1 MHRWLGV
8 AGLITTVGLFT
19 VAIFVAPVASAAAE
33 LTSAQKQYLAGA
45 KTSLAQLQANLKL
58 ATDTAG
64 AGDGAPPANKAKL
77 ASARLQA
84 ARQSA
89 ANVDA
94 YLDKLPADDADV
106 KAVRADYDEAMKAV
120 DALADRLAGKS
131 NGAAKP
137 SQGKGAD
144 TPLDYRAEQAFK
156 IARSNVDAVT
166 ASAEKLDKVVAQ
178 VKAAKDKAA
187 VSDDLISA
195 AMGSIQSGRRQA
207 GFAEDQFKKLP
218 AEHPTVKA
226 AADELK
232 AAVARIDAAER
243 VIEPLAKASAKAG
256 DGGSYPELQSDITRL
271 NEMAAMLGTGV
282 LSAVDRRPAAELAK
296 QLPALK
302 EEGDRL
308 LKKYA
313 PLLSKNTD
321 ASRNLQAN
329 AKRLSYSVEKFEEA
343 LAKEKKALPQQIDA
357 DLAQSAQ
364 LAEQAVKEQKP
375 AFFGGGVADNLRLA
389 ENRLVLYE
397 ALDPSGAAT
406 LKVKLDQTREAVK
419 KQEAS
424 LAGAIID
431 ANQLPPD
438 TYAGADKA
446 SLVQRATEAIK
457 KQNPKAEA
465 LAVRIPKSQ
474 WERETKWRY
483 ENREWRKIDRSRLQA
498 QVIVKRDDK
507 LAEIRPVNL
516 WIDHVNNDAISATP
530 LFGVKEELSPGNL
543 LPLAKVK

>member
-1 MHRWLGV
+1 MHRSFGV
-8 AGLITTVGLFT
+8 ASLIVMLGLF
-19 VAIFVAPVASAAAE
+19 AAAFLIAPAKAAE
-33 LTSAQKQYLAGA
+33 VTAAQKQQYLAA
-45 KTSLAQLQANLKL
+45 AQKSLAQLQTNLKL

-64 AGDGAPPANKAKL
+64 PGDAAPPANKAKL
-77 ASARLQA
+77 ASARLET

-106 KAVRADYDEAMKAV
+106 KAVRADYEEAMKAV
-120 DALADRLAGKS
+120 DALADRISGKAG
-131 NGAAKP
+131 GAAKP
-137 SQGKGAD
+137 APGEAAA
-144 TPLDYRAEQAFK
+144 TPLDHRAAEAFK

-166 ASAEKLDKVVAQ
+166 ASADKLDKVLAE
-178 VKAAKDKAA
+178 VKAAKDKSA
-187 VSDDLISA
+187 VSDDVIAA

-218 AEHPTVKA
+218 AEHPAVKA
-226 AADELK
+226 ASDELK
-232 AAVARIDAAER
+232 AAVARIDAAEK

-256 DGGSYPELQSDITRL
+256 DGGSYSELQADITRL
-271 NEMAAMLGTGV
+271 NEMAAMLGTGI
-282 LSAVDRRPAAELAK
+282 LSAVDRAPAAELAK

-302 EEGDRL
+302 EEGGRL
-308 LKKYA
+308 LKKYE

-329 AKRLSYSVEKFEEA
+329 AKRLNYQVGKFEEA
-343 LAKEKKALPQQIDA
+343 LAREKQALPRQIDA
-357 DLAQSAQ
+357 DLVQAAK
-364 LAEQAVKEQKP
+364 LADQAVKEQKP
-375 AFFGGGVADNLRLA
+375 AFFGGGVADNLRFA
-389 ENRLVLYE
+389 ENKLVLYE
-397 ALDPSGAAT
+397 ALDATEAAK
-406 LKVKLDQTREAVK
+406 LKAKLEQTRSAVK

-424 LAGAIID
+424 LAGAIIE

-438 TYAGADKA
+438 AYAGPDKA
-446 SLVQRATEAIK
+446 GLVQRATDAIK
-457 KQNPKAEA
+457 KQNPKAEV

-507 LAEIRPVNL
+507 IAEIRPVNL
-516 WIDHVNNDAISATP
+516 WTDHTNNDAGSATP
-530 LFGVKEELSPGNL
+530 LFGDKDELAPGNL
-543 LPLAKVK
+543 LPVAKVK